1 MPSYTGPKKP
11 NKPAPKRKKKA
22 MPAKTKG
29 SKTKMLT
36 SSRRGN

>member
-11 NKPAPKRKKKA
+11 SKPAPKRKKA
-22 MPAKTKG
+22 MPAKKKG
-29 SKTKMLT
+29 GKTKMLT